1 VAHGSDGPLVAV
13 PPEIGMI
20 IICFVTV
27 YHLAP
32 PQGGRNAGH
41 VSVLESIVAILAGL
55 LLISGLLPRGG
66 GNAISALRP
75 FGTVIGVVALVAGIL
90 SITSVTGIMLIL
102 GGLIL
107 AVGAVRFVPRV
118 GADLARAGQWLA
130 RLGVVVGLL
139 LLLIGIVGLVG
150 GLGRLDGRPR

>member
-1 VAHGSDGPLVAV
+1 
-13 PPEIGMI
+13 M
-20 IICFVTV
+20 
-27 YHLAP
+27 
-32 PQGGRNAGH
+32 
-41 VSVLESIVAILAGL
+41 LESIVAILAGL

-66 GNAISALRP
+66 GKAISALRP

-107 AVGAVRFVPRV
+107 AASTVRFVPRV
-118 GADLARAGQWLA
+118 GPELARAVQWLA

-139 LLLIGIVGLVG
+139 LLVIGIVGVLG
-150 GLGRLDGRPR
+150 SLGRPDGPPP